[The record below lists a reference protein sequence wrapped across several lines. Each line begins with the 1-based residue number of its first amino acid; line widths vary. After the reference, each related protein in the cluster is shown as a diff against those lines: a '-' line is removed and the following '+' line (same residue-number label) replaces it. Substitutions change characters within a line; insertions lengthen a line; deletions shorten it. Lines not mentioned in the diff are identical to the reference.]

1 VRGKDLA
8 VRLSARIEWHRQR
21 EKAVRTQ
28 LQQLS
33 DTARDDARTTALAN
47 NQRDA
52 LRMGL
57 ERKLGDHQQRAEF
70 LAFLRDH
77 LSPTRIYRLD
87 SMDFRM
93 IEIMPDNSV

>member
-1 VRGKDLA
+1 MA
-8 VRLSARIEWHRQR
+8 HS
-21 EKAVRTQ
+21 
-28 LQQLS
+28 
-33 DTARDDARTTALAN
+33 
-47 NQRDA
+47 QRDA

-93 IEIMPDNSV
+93 IEIMPDSTV

>member
-8 VRLSARIEWHRQR
+8 ARLSARIDWHRQR
-21 EKAVRTQ
+21 ENAVRAQ

-33 DTARDDARTTALAN
+33 ESDGRTPSMAHS
-47 NQRDA
+47 QRDA

-93 IEIMPDNSV
+93 IEIMPDSTV